1 MIKKRIGTDLFLRF
15 SILENNEPADLST
28 VKNFTVYITR
38 NDNTVKSIQTYT
50 IEGNI
55 VKIQWSNT
63 ENDSLGFFTIT
74 AEYDRD
80 CTESDTGL
88 VHYAVDY
95 PNAFQIVPFSI
106 KEENLE
112 TILSGDANQPAKDG
126 LDGYTLWKQE
136 TNQPNATYNDY
147 ISYLRQPISEFI
159 NSINFDYEN
168 GALTITTI

>member
-1 MIKKRIGTDLFLRF
+1 MIKRYSI
-15 SILENNEPADLST
+15 ILEVDTTTNE
-28 VKNFTVYITR
+28 K
-38 NDNTVKSIQTYT
+38 
-50 IEGNI
+50 
-55 VKIQWSNT
+55 KIISQK
-63 ENDSLGFFTIT
+63 E
-74 AEYDRD
+74 
-80 CTESDTGL
+80 
-88 VHYAVDY
+88 
-95 PNAFQIVPFSI
+95 I

-168 GALTITTI
+168 GTLTITTI